1 MADVKFYYL
10 TKAQYDGQDAKDA
23 NGIYFLSDAKTL
35 HRGGEQFAKDVE
47 VVTALPETGVAQTG
61 VLYINSTNK
70 TASYFNGTAFQ
81 TLVPELATTISGA
94 GDSTHIPTTGAVT
107 TYVDEKVDEIQGSV
121 GTAVTAVTYDATGKQ
136 LSVKNAGIAE
146 AVVTKLS
153 GLVDG
158 ASYNGGTGVLTLTTN
173 GGTPV
178 TINLPQED
186 FLADA
191 TRKEVEEADL
201 TGTDAAVYEG
211 CQAGDIGI
219 LLTMTQGAK
228 LFVKLT
234 DLVDT
239 YTATD
244 TATVDMTVAGY
255 AISASVKVSA
265 TAGNLLTAEADG
277 LYVAPTKVAAG
288 TANSLVI
295 AAADGALSNSGK
307 TTGGATLNATPNAN
321 TLATEAAVK
330 AAADG
335 KLNVLGAA
343 ANGQIIVGGA
353 NASTVAG
360 SGKTIGG
367 ATLNATPN
375 ANTVATEAAVS
386 AAIDGALSWI
396 TTV

>member
-10 TKAQYDGQDAKDA
+10 TKAQYDGQDSKDA
-23 NGIYFLSDAKTL
+23 NGIYFLSDTKVL
-35 HRGGEQFAKDVE
+35 LRGEEQFAKDIEIVS
-47 VVTALPETGVAQTG
+47 VLPETGNARTG
-61 VLYINSTNK
+61 VMYINSTNK
-70 TASYFNGTAFQ
+70 TASYFDGSAFQ
-81 TLVPELATTISGA
+81 TIVPELSTSISGA
-94 GDSTHIPTTGAVT
+94 GDNTHIPTTGAVT
-107 TYVDEKVDEIQGSV
+107 NYVDAAVEEIQTSV
-121 GTAVTAVTYDATGKQ
+121 GTAVTTVSYDAVAKSI
-136 LSVKNAGIAE
+136 SVKNAGTAE

-173 GGTPV
+173 GGTAV
-178 TINLPQED
+178 TVNLPKED
-186 FLADA
+186 FLASA
-191 TRKEVEEADL
+191 ARKEVEEGDL
-201 TGTDAAVYEG
+201 TGPDSAVYAG
-211 CQAGDIGI
+211 CAAGDIGI
-219 LLTMTQGAK
+219 LLTMTQGTK

-244 TATVDMTVAGY
+244 TATIDMTVSGY
-255 AISASVKVSA
+255 NISASVKLSA

-288 TANSLVI
+288 TANGLVI

-307 TTGGATLNATPNAN
+307 TIGGATLAGTPNEN

-335 KLNVLGAA
+335 KLDKMAAA

-353 NASTVAG
+353 DDHTVAG

-367 ATLNATPN
+367 ATLNASPD
-375 ANTVATEAAVS
+375 ANTVATEIAVS
-386 AAIDGALSWI
+386 AAIDEALSWI